1 MNNFKKLAFIPEFP
15 NAKYHCLGN
24 TSLMAAQQA
33 CLDEHFIKSAM
44 MLRDRVSEVNLSML
58 PEFTR
63 EFMKALNFSQ
73 QA

>member
-15 NAKYHCLGN
+15 NAKYHYLGN

-33 CLDEHFIKSAM
+33 CLDEYFINNAM
-44 MLRDRVSEVNLSML
+44 MVRDRMHEVNLSML

-63 EFMKALNFSQ
+63 EFMKALDFG
-73 QA
+73 